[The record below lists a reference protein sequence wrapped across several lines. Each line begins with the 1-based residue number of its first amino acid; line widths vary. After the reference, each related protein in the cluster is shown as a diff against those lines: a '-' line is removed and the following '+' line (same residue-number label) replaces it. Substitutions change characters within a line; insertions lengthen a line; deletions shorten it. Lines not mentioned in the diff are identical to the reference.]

1 MRPRRALRRLRRQ
14 RGREGISQ
22 NDTLLRL
29 ADTSLNRLYATV
41 LTSLTGEGAREVAAA
56 RNRPQA
62 NKIIEGVLEY
72 IHRLMVGGPWQPP
85 AKSAAGPA

>member
-1 MRPRRALRRLRRQ
+1 MRRQ
-14 RGREGISQ
+14 RGREWISQ

-56 RNRPQA
+56 KNRSQA
-62 NKIIEGVLEY
+62 NKVIDAVLEY

-85 AKSAAGPA
+85 AKAAARTA